1 MDNIYKD
8 RFRDEWLKEYP
19 RFVEEVNIPRER
31 RGHIAFMRD
40 HLIDLQLFE
49 ESKAPNGTTL
59 DPDVLPLMN
68 LERV

>member
-8 RFRDEWLKEYP
+8 RFQDEWLKEYP
-19 RFVEEVNIPRER
+19 CFVEEVNIPCEQ

-40 HLIDLQLFE
+40 HLIDLQLFK
-49 ESKAPNGTTL
+49 ESKAPNGATL